1 MMLDSDYSVYNLSDA
16 KLQPL
21 MGKAWIKVKMKHY
34 YKYKIII
41 NPIIEVIEKWPFEF
55 LSGIVNNSSVMYVY
69 LIDIMFICIH
79 AWLI

>member
-1 MMLDSDYSVYNLSDA
+1 
-16 KLQPL
+16 
-21 MGKAWIKVKMKHY
+21 MKHY